1 MWELNQLPLFMTS
14 SPCSPHGF
22 PIQQPAESLL
32 QGAQLHLADTGSL
45 SGAQAHCTH
54 RPSPDVTSAEM
65 ALCQRWPWPQALW
78 KFGPNSFPR
87 LHPYSQRGSQGVA
100 PCPPPSE
107 EREGGWEGHTPKKQL
122 SSQRKPESG
131 ERLGCGD
138 REALPATFCCMFS
151 SLFPLLPLPRMPY
164 GTDRAMWALGG
175 GRNV

>member
-1 MWELNQLPLFMTS
+1 MWELNQLPLLMTS

-45 SGAQAHCTH
+45 GGAQAHCTH

-65 ALCQRWPWPQALW
+65 ASGSLEVWPQLLSQAPPIQPERQSGC
-78 KFGPNSFPR
+78 GPMPA
-87 LHPYSQRGSQGVA
+87 PIRGT
-100 PCPPPSE
+100 
-107 EREGGWEGHTPKKQL
+107 GGGLGGHTPKNQL

-138 REALPATFCCMFS
+138 REARTASFCCMFS

-164 GTDRAMWALGG
+164 GTAMWALGG